1 MFNFTTAKMIVAK
14 GEYLFQGHN
23 KKICDTFVILII
35 PVRINEQI
43 YVAIS
48 K

>member
-1 MFNFTTAKMIVAK
+1 MIKAER
-14 GEYLFQGHN
+14 EYLFQGHN
-23 KKICDTFVILII
+23 KKICDTFLIFII